1 MTDILQ
7 HPYMQAFA
15 RALIHFVWQG
25 AAIGIVGYVLLR
37 RLRLSATARHA
48 TGVTLLAV
56 MLAAPVVTTWYFA
69 HETAVSGGS
78 VAPSEFVSKASPVA
92 DATFV
97 TATVSS
103 VSSSSPAS
111 PSAAPLVNPIAV
123 LVLWLT
129 GVVVLSIRLVGG
141 WIVARRMARRAIQLA
156 SPDVQSLARLVAGRL
171 ALDRV
176 VRIVESSTVAVPVM
190 VGWIKP
196 VVILPTAAL
205 AGLTPLQVEALLA
218 HELAHVC
225 RHDYLV
231 NLLQSVVETALFY
244 HPAVWWVSREVR
256 AAREQC
262 CDDLAVGICDRLV
275 YATAL
280 AELAAMAKTP
290 RLVLAAVDGS
300 LSTRVRRIL
309 GQSAAAGDARV
320 GWIPAALLALLVA
333 GVVPAVWG
341 TAARAADDQSGV
353 QGGVVAG
360 VPGGVATGAPGGVA
374 GVPGA
379 VGGVVGGVPGGVAA
393 GVPGVVGGVPG
404 GVPAGVPGGVSGGVI
419 DGAPQSGQ
427 EQAVRTQSENV
438 AAAKIDML
446 AQLLAHAQRNL
457 EDARRAVE
465 IGTMAGVEVRDAEAT
480 LARLQ
485 LEIAAQEKKSA
496 GDKFL
501 TEADA
506 ALVNQKF
513 AEAVRKLE
521 AEEARF
527 EVGLASVRAVDEAV
541 LAALQVATKAAGD
554 QKAANAAAD
563 QTAAERAA
571 TVEANLKMLRLQLEE
586 ARQRLERTNEL
597 VAQGIAAPSDLDQLK
612 ILLKNLELKLQAA
625 QQSAETDQKRA
636 AVTKAQLEDYT
647 AGVAK
652 LNIEEAQMKLERTKK
667 LAAEG
672 VVSPQAVQEAELAVQ
687 RAKYASSLKQ
697 MEARP
702 DVALSAPASALRDR
716 ILREGATMADDALIG
731 VLKEAAKLAG
741 DTDRAEVLLA
751 FARQQTMTPDMATL
765 FVAAAGGIKSDDERA
780 RVFKQPVRL
789 RQGKGK

>member
-1 MTDILQ
+1 
-7 HPYMQAFA
+7 MQAFA

-25 AAIGIVGYVLLR
+25 AAIGIVGYALLR
-37 RLRLSATARHA
+37 SIRLSASARHA

-56 MLAAPVVTTWYFA
+56 MLAAPVGTTWYFA

-78 VAPSEFVSKASPVA
+78 IAASDFASKASPVA
-92 DATFV
+92 AESLV
-97 TATVSS
+97 TAPVSS
-103 VSSSSPAS
+103 VSSSAPTSS
-111 PSAAPLVNPIAV
+111 SAASLVNPIAV

-129 GVVVLSIRLVGG
+129 GVVVLSIRLAGG

-244 HPAVWWVSREVR
+244 HPAVWWLSREVR

-290 RLVLAAVDGS
+290 RLALAAVDGS

-320 GWIPAALLALLVA
+320 GWIPAALLALLIA
-333 GVVPAVWG
+333 GVAPAVWG
-341 TAARAADDQSGV
+341 TAARAADAQSGA
-353 QGGVVAG
+353 QGGVVAGGVGGVATGVPGGVAAGVADGVVAG
-360 VPGGVATGAPGGVA
+360 VPGGVQGGVVT
-374 GVPGA
+374 GVP
-379 VGGVVGGVPGGVAA
+379 GGVVGGVV
-393 GVPGVVGGVPG
+393 
-404 GVPAGVPGGVSGGVI
+404 GGVSGGVI
-419 DGAPQSGQ
+419 DGAPQPRQ
-427 EQAVRTQSENV
+427 EPAARAQSENV

-446 AQLLAHAQRNL
+446 AQLLAYARRNL
-457 EDARRAVE
+457 EDARRQVE
-465 IGTMAGVEVRDAEAT
+465 IGTMAGVDVRDAEAT

-485 LEIAAQEKKSA
+485 LEITAQEKKSVGA
-496 GDKFL
+496 KSL
-501 TEADA
+501 TEAEA

-513 AEAVRKLE
+513 ADAVRKLE
-521 AEEARF
+521 TEEARF
-527 EVGLASVRAVDEAV
+527 AVGLASVRAVDEAV
-541 LAALQVATKAAGD
+541 MAALQVATKAAGD

-563 QTAAERAA
+563 QAAAERAA
-571 TVEANLKMLRLQLEE
+571 MTESTLKMLRSQLEDT
-586 ARQRLERTNEL
+586 RLRLERTNEL
-597 VAQGIAAPSDLDQLK
+597 VAQGLAAPADLDQLK

-625 QQSAETDQKRA
+625 QQSAETEQKRA
-636 AVTKAQLEDYT
+636 AVTKAQFLDYT
-647 AGVAK
+647 ADVAK
-652 LNIEEAQMKLERTKK
+652 LNIEEAQLKLERTQK
-667 LAAEG
+667 LVAEG
-672 VVSPQAVQEAELAVQ
+672 VVSSQAVQEAELAVQ
-687 RAKYASSLKQ
+687 RAKYALSLKQ
-697 MEARP
+697 IEARP
-702 DVALSAPASALRDR
+702 DVALSAPAAALRDR
-716 ILREGATMADDALIG
+716 ILREGATLSDEALIG
-731 VLKEAAKLAG
+731 VLKDAGKLTG

-751 FARQQTMTPDMATL
+751 FARQQTMTPEMATL